1 MSKRQQLK
9 VCVLNIGFDLHLN
22 FAFELITILR
32 YISPNEVF
40 IVIRVSENI
49 KNITPYVPGKPIE
62 ELERELGISGS
73 IKLASNEN
81 PLGPSPKAI
90 AAIKK
95 AVEGLNRY
103 PDGSGFYLSQ
113 ALAKK
118 YGVALNQIILGNGS
132 NELIE
137 LVVRTFVQPGDEI
150 ISADPSFVVYRMITE
165 AAGGTNVIVPCRD
178 MRHDLDAMAERIT
191 PKTRIVFIANP
202 NNPTGTMNAK
212 AEMDRFMDRV
222 PDHLIVAVDEAYFE
236 YVTHA
241 DYPDSLDSLKTGK
254 NVLALR
260 TFSKIYGL
268 AGLRIG
274 YGITTP
280 EIAELMNKVRQPFN
294 TNSLAQVGAL
304 AALADRKHVE
314 KSIAI
319 NNEGKQF
326 LYQTFQRLGVS
337 YIPTET
343 NFIMFETRLD
353 GRELYTTLLKQGV
366 IIRPMGGNRLRVT
379 IGLPEEN
386 ARFVSEL
393 EKIVTA

>member
-1 MSKRQQLK
+1 M
-9 VCVLNIGFDLHLN
+9 
-22 FAFELITILR
+22 
-32 YISPNEVF
+32 IS
-40 IVIRVSENI
+40 VSENI
-49 KNITPYVPGKPIE
+49 RNISPYVPGKPIE

-81 PLGPSPKAI
+81 PLGPSPKAT

-103 PDGSGFYLSQ
+103 PDGSGFHLSQ

-118 YGVALNQIILGNGS
+118 YEVDSSRIVLGNGS

-137 LVVRTFVQPGDEI
+137 LAVRTFVQPGDEV
-150 ISADPSFVVYRMITE
+150 ISAEPSFVVYRMITQ
-165 AAGGTNVIVPCRD
+165 AAGGMNVIVPCKD
-178 MRHDLDAMAERIT
+178 MRHDLDAMADRIT
-191 PKTRIVFIANP
+191 QKTKIVFIANP
-202 NNPTGTMNAK
+202 NNPTGTMNTK
-212 AEMDRFMDRV
+212 AEMDRFMERV
-222 PDHLIVAVDEAYFE
+222 PDHVIVAVDEAYFE

-241 DYPDSLDSLKTGK
+241 DYPDSVDYLKAGK
-254 NVLALR
+254 DVLALR

-274 YGITTP
+274 YGITTAG
-280 EIAELMNKVRQPFN
+280 IAELMNKVRQPFN

-314 KSIAI
+314 KTIAI
-319 NNEGKQF
+319 NNEGKQY
-326 LYQTFQRLGVS
+326 LYQSFQQLGVS

-343 NFIMFETRLD
+343 NFILFETRLD
-353 GRELYTTLLKQGV
+353 GRELYDALLKQGV
-366 IIRPMGGNRLRVT
+366 IIRPMGGKRLRVT

-386 ARFVSEL
+386 KRFVAEL
-393 EKIVTA
+393 EKIVKS

>member
-1 MSKRQQLK
+1 M
-9 VCVLNIGFDLHLN
+9 I
-22 FAFELITILR
+22 
-32 YISPNEVF
+32 P
-40 IVIRVSENI
+40 VSDNI
-49 KNITPYVPGKPIE
+49 KCITPYVPGKPIE

-90 AAIKK
+90 AAVKK
-95 AVEGLNRY
+95 VVEGLNRY
-103 PDGSGFYLSQ
+103 PDGSGFYLSR
-113 ALAKK
+113 ALAGK
-118 YGVALNQIILGNGS
+118 YEVDLPQIILGNGS

-150 ISADPSFVVYRMITE
+150 ISADPSFVVYKMITQ
-165 AAGGTNVIVPCRD
+165 AACGANVIVTCRD

-202 NNPTGTMNAK
+202 NNPTGTMNSR
-212 AEMDRFMDRV
+212 AEMDRFMERV
-222 PDHLIVAVDEAYFE
+222 PDTVIVAVDEAYFE

-241 DYPDSLDSLKTGK
+241 DYPDSLDYLKAGK
-254 NVLALR
+254 NMLVLR

-274 YGITTP
+274 YGITKP

-294 TNSLAQVGAL
+294 TNSLAQAGAL
-304 AALADRKHVE
+304 AALSDRKHVE

-319 NNEGKQF
+319 NNEGKQY
-326 LYQTFQRLGVS
+326 LYQTFQRLGLTHV
-337 YIPTET
+337 PTEA
-343 NFIMFETRLD
+343 NFILFETAMD
-353 GRELYTTLLKQGV
+353 AKDVYAALLKQGV
-366 IIRPMGGNRLRVT
+366 IIRPMGGKRLRVT

-386 ARFVSEL
+386 KRFAAEL
-393 EKIVTA
+393 EKIVKA

>member
-1 MSKRQQLK
+1 M
-9 VCVLNIGFDLHLN
+9 
-22 FAFELITILR
+22 IT
-32 YISPNEVF
+32 
-40 IVIRVSENI
+40 VSENI
-49 KNITPYVPGKPIE
+49 KSISPYVPGKPIE
-62 ELERELGISGS
+62 EVERELGIRGS

-81 PLGPSPKAI
+81 PLGPSLKAV
-90 AAIKK
+90 AAVKK
-95 AVEGLNRY
+95 ALEGVNRY

-118 YGVALNQIILGNGS
+118 YNADISQIILGNGS

-137 LVVRTFVQPGDEI
+137 LVIRTFIQPGDEI
-150 ISADPSFVVYRMITE
+150 VSADPSFVVYKLITQ

-178 MRHDLDAMAERIT
+178 MRHDLEAIAERIT
-191 PKTRIVFIANP
+191 PKTKIVFIANP
-202 NNPTGTMNAK
+202 NNPTGTMNTK
-212 AEMDRFMDRV
+212 TEMDRFMERV
-222 PDHLIVAVDEAYFE
+222 PDHVIIAVDEAYFE

-241 DYPDSLDSLKTGK
+241 DYPDALDYLNEGG

-274 YGITTP
+274 YGITKP
-280 EIAELMNKVRQPFN
+280 EFTGLMNKVRQPFN
-294 TNSLAQVGAL
+294 TNSLAQAGAL

-326 LYQTFQRLGVS
+326 LYQSFQQLGVPFIKS
-337 YIPTET
+337 ET
-343 NFIMFETRLD
+343 NFVMFETTRD
-353 GRELYTTLLKQGV
+353 GKDVYSALMKQGV
-366 IIRPMGGNRLRVT
+366 IVRPMGDNRLRVT

-386 ARFVSEL
+386 KRFVEEL
-393 EKIVTA
+393 EKILRQ

>member
-1 MSKRQQLK
+1 MI
-9 VCVLNIGFDLHLN
+9 N
-22 FAFELITILR
+22 
-32 YISPNEVF
+32 
-40 IVIRVSENI
+40 VSENI
-49 KNITPYVPGKPIE
+49 RNITPYVPGKPIE

-95 AVEGLNRY
+95 AVEGVSRY

-118 YGVALNQIILGNGS
+118 YGVDLNQIILGNGS

-137 LVVRTFVQPGDEI
+137 LVVRTYIRPGDEI
-150 ISADPSFVVYRMITE
+150 ISADPTFVVYRMIAQ

-202 NNPTGTMNAK
+202 NNPTGTMNSK
-212 AEMDRFMDRV
+212 AEMDRFTDRV
-222 PDHLIVAVDEAYFE
+222 PDHVIVAVDEAYFE
-236 YVTHA
+236 YVTHV

-304 AALADRKHVE
+304 AALSDRKHVE
-314 KSIAI
+314 KTIAI

-343 NFIMFETRLD
+343 NFIMFETRQD

-386 ARFVSEL
+386 ARFASEL
-393 EKIVTA
+393 EKIVVA

>member
-1 MSKRQQLK
+1 MIN
-9 VCVLNIGFDLHLN
+9 VPEH
-22 FAFELITILR
+22 
-32 YISPNEVF
+32 
-40 IVIRVSENI
+40 I
-49 KNITPYVPGKPIE
+49 KNLVPYVPGKPIE

-90 AAIKK
+90 AAIKRS
-95 AVEGLNRY
+95 VEGLNRY

-118 YGVALNQIILGNGS
+118 YAVDPAQVILGNGS

-137 LVVRTFVQPGDEI
+137 LLVRTFVQSGDEV
-150 ISADPSFVVYRMITE
+150 ISADPSFVVYSMITQ
-165 AAGGTNVIVPCRD
+165 AAGGTNIIVPCRD
-178 MRHDLDAMAERIT
+178 MRHDLASMAERIT

-202 NNPTGTMNAK
+202 NNPTGTMNTK

-222 PDHLIVAVDEAYFE
+222 PGQVIVAVDEAYFE

-241 DYPDSLDSLKTGK
+241 DYPESLDYLRDGK
-254 NVLALR
+254 NVIALR

-274 YGITTP
+274 YGITTT
-280 EIAELMNKVRQPFN
+280 EISGLMNKVRQPFN
-294 TNSLAQVGAL
+294 TNALGQIGAV

-326 LYQTFQRLGVS
+326 LYQSFGRLGIS
-337 YIPTET
+337 YFPTET
-343 NFIMFETRLD
+343 NFILFETNRD
-353 GRELYTTLLKQGV
+353 GRELYTMLLKQGV

-386 ARFVSEL
+386 KRFVDEL
-393 EKIVTA
+393 EKIITQ

>member
-1 MSKRQQLK
+1 MQPPSEIKPM
-9 VCVLNIGFDLHLN
+9 
-22 FAFELITILR
+22 ITV
-32 YISPNEVF
+32 PEH
-40 IVIRVSENI
+40 I
-49 KNITPYVPGKPIE
+49 KNLVPYVPGKPIE

-90 AAIKK
+90 AAIKR

-113 ALAKK
+113 TLAKK
-118 YGVALNQIILGNGS
+118 YAVDPAQVILGNGS

-137 LVVRTFVQPGDEI
+137 LLVRTFVQPGDEV
-150 ISADPSFVVYRMITE
+150 ISADPSFVVYSMITQ
-165 AAGGTNVIVPCRD
+165 AAGGTNIIVPCRD

-191 PKTRIVFIANP
+191 PKTKIAFIANP
-202 NNPTGTMNAK
+202 NNPTGTMNTK
-212 AEMDRFMDRV
+212 AEMDRFLGRV
-222 PDHLIVAVDEAYFE
+222 PGPVIVAVDEAYFE

-241 DYPDSLDSLKTGK
+241 DYPESLDYLRDGK
-254 NVLALR
+254 NVIALR

-280 EIAELMNKVRQPFN
+280 EIAGLMNKVRQPFN
-294 TNSLAQVGAL
+294 TNALGQIGAV

-314 KSIAI
+314 KSIAV
-319 NNEGKQF
+319 NNEGRQF
-326 LYQTFQRLGVS
+326 LYQSFGRLGIS
-337 YIPTET
+337 FFPTET
-343 NFIMFETRLD
+343 NFILFETNRD
-353 GRELYTTLLKQGV
+353 GRELYAALLKQGV
-366 IIRPMGGNRLRVT
+366 IIRPLGGNRLRVT

-386 ARFVSEL
+386 KRFVDEL
-393 EKIVTA
+393 EKILSS

>member
-1 MSKRQQLK
+1 M
-9 VCVLNIGFDLHLN
+9 
-22 FAFELITILR
+22 IT
-32 YISPNEVF
+32 
-40 IVIRVSENI
+40 VSENI

-81 PLGPSPKAI
+81 PLGPSPKAM

-118 YGVALNQIILGNGS
+118 YGVDISQIILGNGS

-137 LVVRTFVQPGDEI
+137 LAVRTFVQPGDEAIGDEI
-150 ISADPSFVVYRMITE
+150 ISADPSFVVYKMITQ
-165 AAGGTNVIVPCRD
+165 AAGGTNVIVPCKD

-191 PKTRIVFIANP
+191 QKTRIVFIANP
-202 NNPTGTMNAK
+202 NNPTGTMNPR

-222 PDHLIVAVDEAYFE
+222 PDHVIVAVDEAYFE

-241 DYPDSLDSLKTGK
+241 EYPDSLDYLKEGK
-254 NVLALR
+254 NILALR

-274 YGITTP
+274 YGITNAS
-280 EIAELMNKVRQPFN
+280 IAEMMNKVRQPFN
-294 TNSLAQVGAL
+294 TNSLAQAGAL

-319 NNEGKQF
+319 NNEGKQY
-326 LYQTFQRLGVS
+326 LYQSFQQLGIS

-343 NFIMFETRLD
+343 NFIMFETQMDSRD
-353 GRELYTTLLKQGV
+353 LYGALLKAGV
-366 IIRPMGGNRLRVT
+366 IIRPMGPKRLRVT

-386 ARFVSEL
+386 KRFITEL
-393 EKIVTA
+393 EKLVKS

>member
-1 MSKRQQLK
+1 M
-9 VCVLNIGFDLHLN
+9 I
-22 FAFELITILR
+22 
-32 YISPNEVF
+32 P
-40 IVIRVSENI
+40 VSDNI
-49 KNITPYVPGKPIE
+49 KSITPYVPGKPIE

-81 PLGPSPKAI
+81 PLGPSPKAM
-90 AAIKK
+90 AAVKK

-103 PDGSGFYLSQ
+103 PDGSGFYLSE

-118 YGVALNQIILGNGS
+118 YGVDLSQIILGNGS

-137 LVVRTFVQPGDEI
+137 LVVRTFIQPGDEI
-150 ISADPSFVVYRMITE
+150 VSADPSFVVYKMITQ
-165 AAGGTNVIVPCRD
+165 AANGTNVVVPCKD

-191 PKTRIVFIANP
+191 EKTRIVFIANP
-202 NNPTGTMNAK
+202 NNPTGTMNTRT
-212 AEMDRFMDRV
+212 EMDRFMSRV
-222 PDHLIVAVDEAYFE
+222 PDHVIVAVDEAYFE

-241 DYPDSLDSLKTGK
+241 EYPDSLDYLKEGK
-254 NVLALR
+254 NILALR

-274 YGITTP
+274 YGITTTA
-280 EIAELMNKVRQPFN
+280 IAELMNKVRQPFN
-294 TNSLAQVGAL
+294 TNSLAQIGAL

-319 NNEGKQF
+319 NNEGKQY
-326 LYQTFQRLGVS
+326 LYQSFQQLGIS

-343 NFIMFETRLD
+343 NFIMFETQKD
-353 GRELYTTLLKQGV
+353 SKDLYNALLKTGV
-366 IIRPMGGNRLRVT
+366 IIRPMGPRKLRVT

-386 ARFVSEL
+386 KRFITEL
-393 EKIVTA
+393 EKIVKG

>member
-1 MSKRQQLK
+1 MIN
-9 VCVLNIGFDLHLN
+9 V
-22 FAFELITILR
+22 A
-32 YISPNEVF
+32 
-40 IVIRVSENI
+40 ENI
-49 KNITPYVPGKPIE
+49 KSISPYVPGKPIE

-81 PLGPSPKAI
+81 PLGPSPKAV
-90 AAIKK
+90 AAVKK
-95 AVEGLNRY
+95 AVDSLNRY

-113 ALAKK
+113 ALAGK
-118 YGVALNQIILGNGS
+118 YGVDINQIILGNGS

-150 ISADPSFVVYRMITE
+150 ISADPSFVVYKMITQ
-165 AAGGTNVIVPCRD
+165 AGGGTNIIVPCKD
-178 MRHDLDAMAERIT
+178 MRHDLDAMAGRIT
-191 PKTRIVFIANP
+191 PKTRIIFIANP
-202 NNPTGTMNAK
+202 NNPTGTMNTK

-222 PDHLIVAVDEAYFE
+222 PDHVIVALDEAYCE

-241 DYPDSLDSLKTGK
+241 DYPDTLEYLKAGK
-254 NVLALR
+254 NVLLLR

-274 YGITTP
+274 YGITTQ

-294 TNSLAQVGAL
+294 TNSLAQIGAL

-326 LYQTFQRLGVS
+326 LYQYFQRLGIS
-337 YIPTET
+337 YIPTEA

-353 GRELYTTLLKQGV
+353 GRELYTALLKQGV

-379 IGLPEEN
+379 IGLPEDN
-386 ARFVSEL
+386 KRFVNEL
-393 EKIVTA
+393 EKVITA

>member
-1 MSKRQQLK
+1 MM
-9 VCVLNIGFDLHLN
+9 N
-22 FAFELITILR
+22 
-32 YISPNEVF
+32 
-40 IVIRVSENI
+40 VSENI

-62 ELERELGISGS
+62 ELERELGINGS

-90 AAIKK
+90 TAIKK

-113 ALAKK
+113 ALARK
-118 YGVALNQIILGNGS
+118 YGVDISQIVLGNGS

-137 LVVRTFVQPGDEI
+137 LLVRTFVQPGDEVV
-150 ISADPSFVVYRMITE
+150 SADPSFVVYRMITE
-165 AAGGTNVIVPCRD
+165 AASGVNVVVPCKD

-191 PKTRIVFIANP
+191 ARTKIVFIANP
-202 NNPTGTMNAK
+202 NNPTGTMNTG
-212 AEMDRFMDRV
+212 AEMKRFMGRV
-222 PDHLIVAVDEAYFE
+222 PDHAIVAIDEAYFE

-241 DYPDSLDSLKTGK
+241 DYPDSLDYLKENK
-254 NVLALR
+254 NVVALR

-268 AGLRIG
+268 AGLRMG
-274 YGITTP
+274 YGITTT

-294 TNSLAQVGAL
+294 TNSLGQIGAL
-304 AALADRKHVE
+304 AALADRKHVD
-314 KSIAI
+314 KSVAV

-326 LYQTFQRLGVS
+326 LYHAFQRLGIS

-343 NFIMFETRLD
+343 NFIMFETGLD
-353 GRELYTTLLKQGV
+353 GREVYNALLKAGV

-386 ARFVSEL
+386 ARFTAEL
-393 EKIVTA
+393 EKIVKA